1 MTILDIIEKKKKKGA
16 LNQEEIN
23 FWIDGMLAGEIK
35 DYQVSSLLMAIV
47 LNGMD
52 EDEIFYLTDA
62 MIRSGD
68 TIDLSQINGLKVDKH
83 STGGVGDKV
92 TPIIV
97 PILAT
102 FGLKVPKMS
111 GRGLG
116 HTGGTA
122 DKFESIPGYRMEL
135 SLDEFINQVNEIG
148 CAVISQSGEL
158 ARADKKLYALRDVTG
173 TVDSLPLIASSIMSK
188 KIANGADYLF
198 IDVKVGNGALMTNLD
213 DARELAK
220 MMVKIGNRYGKKTT
234 CILTDMNEPL
244 GNAIGNALEMRE
256 VFDTLKG
263 MGPSDLLEVVIETA
277 GIALSSALNMDKDE
291 AKIQCFKKINNG
303 EVLAKLY
310 EMIERQG
317 GRVEEMKISE
327 RIISI
332 RSPKSG
338 YINAVNAHALG
349 ELARQIGA
357 GRYTKEDSIDHTV
370 GIVLTRKKG
379 DFVEVNDEL
388 ARFYLSDKDVR
399 LNDIL
404 NCFTIEDVCKAD
416 EPLIY
421 EVIE

>member
-1 MTILDIIEKKKKKGA
+1 
-16 LNQEEIN
+16 
-23 FWIDGMLAGEIK
+23 
-35 DYQVSSLLMAIV
+35 
-47 LNGMD
+47 
-52 EDEIFYLTDA
+52 
-62 MIRSGD
+62 
-68 TIDLSQINGLKVDKH
+68 
-83 STGGVGDKV
+83 
-92 TPIIV
+92 
-97 PILAT
+97 
-102 FGLKVPKMS
+102 
-111 GRGLG
+111 
-116 HTGGTA
+116 
-122 DKFESIPGYRMEL
+122 
-135 SLDEFINQVNEIG
+135 
-148 CAVISQSGEL
+148 
-158 ARADKKLYALRDVTG
+158 
-173 TVDSLPLIASSIMSK
+173 MSK

-244 GNAIGNALEMRE
+244 GYAIGNALEMRE

-277 GIALSSALNMDKDE
+277 GVALSSALGIDKDE

-338 YINAVNAHALG
+338 YINGVNAHALG

-404 NCFTIEDVCKAD
+404 NCFTIEDVCKSD